1 MKKEYIQQLDKE
13 RRKTFI
19 QRKQAIENP
28 KFIGTNLWKKISDRD
43 RKKEKKRYNKKEL
56 EGMN

>member
-1 MKKEYIQQLDKE
+1 M
-13 RRKTFI
+13 
-19 QRKQAIENP
+19 ENP

-56 EGMN
+56 EGVN